1 MNRWCEAGWGV
12 KPCPAPIMPRLCP
25 SGTAQSQP
33 NRGGPPHIL
42 EKLQASREGLG
53 SAPLPDRLSDAQSKA
68 ARSTRP
74 VEFNL
79 QKPKGQRAS
88 LQQEGTPVGKER
100 LMTDSEWTDN
110 LPYKVSFPMRV
121 GVGDLTSFSSVDS
134 EDISTAEDPA
144 RLLGNP
150 IWGHPQK
157 TF

>member
-1 MNRWCEAGWGV
+1 M
-12 KPCPAPIMPRLCP
+12 PPPIMPRLCP
-25 SGTAQSQP
+25 SGTVQSQP

-53 SAPLPDRLSDAQSKA
+53 SAPLPDRLSDAQSEA
-68 ARSTRP
+68 ARSTCP
-74 VEFNL
+74 VELNL
-79 QKPKGQRAS
+79 EKPKGQRAS

-100 LMTDSEWTDN
+100 LMTDSEWADN
-110 LPYKVSFPMRV
+110 LPYKVSFPMK
-121 GVGDLTSFSSVDS
+121 VGDLTSFSSVNS

-150 IWGHPQK
+150 VWGHPQK